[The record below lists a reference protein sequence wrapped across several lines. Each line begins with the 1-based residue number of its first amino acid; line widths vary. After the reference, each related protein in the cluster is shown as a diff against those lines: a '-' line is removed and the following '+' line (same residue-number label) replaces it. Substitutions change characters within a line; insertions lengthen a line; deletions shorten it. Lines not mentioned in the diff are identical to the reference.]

1 MLKIQNLKKSF
12 GNTEALKGISFEVQT
27 GEVFGFVGQNGA
39 GKTTTMKI
47 VTGLLAADG
56 GSVEFNGVDLL
67 LNNKYMKKVIGF
79 VPDYFGTYNNL
90 KAIEYM
96 EFFASMY
103 GLHGREARGRCMR
116 MMDMFKI
123 ADKADSYV
131 DTLSRGMQ
139 QKLCMARALLH
150 DPDLLILDEPTS
162 GMDPQSRLEVKGL
175 LKELGKTGKTVI
187 ISSHILPELSEMCD
201 SIGVIEKGEILFRG
215 SMDEIVS
222 AVNVSNP
229 LNLRVIDKI
238 DEAIKM
244 LREHPLTKSMAI
256 DGKDIQL
263 SFGGDADAEA
273 QLLEKMIESG
283 IRVISFG
290 RKRDSLEAVF
300 MRITNQEEG
309 GRKNRVFG

>member
-1 MLKIQNLKKSF
+1 MLRIQNLRKRY
-12 GNTEALKGISFEVQT
+12 GNTEVLKGINFEVQT

-47 VTGLLAADG
+47 MTGLLAADS

-67 LNNKYMKKVIGF
+67 FNTKYMKKVIGF

-103 GLHGREARGRCMR
+103 GLHGKEARGRCMR
-116 MMDMFKI
+116 MMDMFMI
-123 ADKADSYV
+123 GDKAETYV
-131 DTLSRGMQ
+131 DNLSRGMQ

-150 DPDLLILDEPTS
+150 DPDLLVLDEPTS
-162 GMDPQSRLEVKGL
+162 GMDPQSRLEVKNL
-175 LKELGKTGKTVI
+175 LKELGKTGKTII

-201 SIGVIEKGEILFRG
+201 TIGVIEKGEILFQG
-215 SMDEIVS
+215 SMDEIVT

-229 LNLRVIDKI
+229 LTLRILDNLDTAV
-238 DEAIKM
+238 KM

-263 SFGGDADAEA
+263 SFKGDANAEA
-273 QLLEKMIESG
+273 ELLEQMIANG
-283 IRVISFG
+283 IKVISFG
-290 RKRDSLEAVF
+290 RKRDNLETVF
-300 MRITNQEEG
+300 MRITSKEEG
-309 GRKNRVFG
+309 GRKNRV

>member
-12 GNTEALKGISFEVQT
+12 GNTEALKKISFEVQT

-47 VTGLLAADG
+47 MTGLLAADG

-67 LNNKYMKKVIGF
+67 FNNRYMKKVVGF

-123 ADKADSYV
+123 SDKADAYV

-150 DPDLLILDEPTS
+150 DPDLLVLDEPTS
-162 GMDPQSRLEVKGL
+162 GMDPQSRLEVKTL
-175 LKELGKTGKTVI
+175 LKELGRTGKTVI

-201 SIGVIEKGEILFRG
+201 SIGVIEKGEMLFQG

-229 LNLRVIDKI
+229 LNLRVLDRI

-244 LREHPLTKSMAI
+244 LREHPLTKSMTI
-256 DGKDIQL
+256 DGKNIQL
-263 SFGGDADAEA
+263 SFSGDTDEEA
-273 QLLEKMIESG
+273 QLLEKMIANG

-309 GRKNRVFG
+309 GRKNRV

>member
-1 MLKIQNLKKSF
+1 MLKIQNLRKRY
-12 GNTEALKGISFEVQT
+12 GNKEILKGINLEVQT

-47 VTGLLAADG
+47 MTGLLPADG
-56 GSVEFNGVDLL
+56 GIVEFNGVDLL
-67 LNNKYMKKVIGF
+67 INTKYIKNIIGF

-103 GLHGREARGRCMR
+103 GLHGKEARGRCMR
-116 MMDMFKI
+116 MMDMFMI
-123 ADKADSYV
+123 GDKADAYV
-131 DTLSRGMQ
+131 ENLSRGMQ

-150 DPDLLILDEPTS
+150 DPDLLVLDEPTS
-162 GMDPQSRLEVKGL
+162 GMDPQSRLEVKKL
-175 LKELGKTGKTVI
+175 LKELGKTGKTII

-201 SIGVIEKGEILFRG
+201 TIGVIEKGEILFQG
-215 SMDEIVS
+215 SMDEIVT

-229 LNLRVIDKI
+229 LILRILERMEDAV
-238 DEAIKM
+238 KM

-256 DGKDIQL
+256 DGRDIQL
-263 SFGGDADAEA
+263 SFQGDADEEA
-273 QLLEKMIESG
+273 ALLGQMVEMG
-283 IRVISFG
+283 IKVISFG
-290 RKRDSLEAVF
+290 RKRDNLEAVF

-309 GRKNRVFG
+309 GRKNRV

>member
-116 MMDMFKI
+116 MMAMFKI

-309 GRKNRVFG
+309 GRKNRVLG

>member
-1 MLKIQNLKKSF
+1 MLRIQNLRKRF
-12 GNTEALKGISFEVQT
+12 GNTEALKGINLEVQT

-47 VTGLLAADG
+47 MTGLLAADG
-56 GSVEFNGVDLL
+56 GTVEFNGVDLL
-67 LNNKYMKKVIGF
+67 FNNKYMKTVIGF

-103 GLHGREARGRCMR
+103 GLSGREAHGRCMR
-116 MMDMFKI
+116 MMDMFMI
-123 ADKADSYV
+123 SDKADVYV
-131 DTLSRGMQ
+131 DNLSRGMK

-150 DPDLLILDEPTS
+150 DPDLLVLDEPTS

-175 LKELGKTGKTVI
+175 LKELGKTGKTII

-201 SIGVIEKGEILFRG
+201 SIGVIERGEILYQG

-229 LNLRVIDKI
+229 LNLRILDKVE
-238 DEAIKM
+238 EAVKM
-244 LREHPLTKSMAI
+244 LREHPLTKSMMI

-263 SFGGDADAEA
+263 SFRGDANAEA
-273 QLLEKMIESG
+273 QLLEQMVASG
-283 IRVISFG
+283 IKVLSFG
-290 RKRDSLEAVF
+290 RKRDSLETVF

-309 GRKNRVFG
+309 GRKKRV